1 MTFNK
6 VLVANRGEIAVR
18 VLRACRE
25 LGVETVAVY
34 SDVDR
39 KSLHVRFADEA
50 YLIGPAPSADSYLRM
65 EKPIEVAR
73 KSGAQAVHPG
83 YGFLSENA
91 EFAQLCADEGL
102 VFIGPSPEAIR
113 RMGDKGIARATMKAA
128 GVPVVPGT
136 EGEQRL
142 RDEELLA
149 EAGKI
154 GFPLLIKATA
164 GGGGKGMR
172 VVTDLSEMA
181 AAIQS
186 ARRES
191 KSAFGDDN
199 VYLEK

>member
-1 MTFNK
+1 MTFRK

-25 LGVETVAVY
+25 LEVETVAVY

-50 YLIGPAPSADSYLRM
+50 YHIGAAPSADSYLRM
-65 EKPIEVAR
+65 EKLVEVAK

-102 VFIGPSPEAIR
+102 TFIGPPPDAIR
-113 RMGDKGIARATMKAA
+113 RMGDKGIARATMRAA

-136 EGEQRL
+136 EGVQRL
-142 RDEELLA
+142 RDEQLLSQ
-149 EAGKI
+149 AGMI

-172 VVTDLSEMA
+172 TVTNLAENAGCDP
-181 AAIQS
+181 ICPP
-186 ARRES
+186 
-191 KSAFGDDN
+191 
-199 VYLEK
+199 